1 MGTRTQKGNSRSVF
15 LRSCP
20 KFFFSHIPVS
30 APHIPPPEE
39 GENYPPIYTVTSAYL
54 RYLRKRYGRA
64 IFFLPPLFTRARGKQ
79 QAGDPLAQHKRKEK
93 KAAHTHEY
101 THTHTHTDTYTHK
114 KRDGSVTRLWFS
126 K

>member
-1 MGTRTQKGNSRSVF
+1 MGTRAEGKFEIGFSFGLVQNSS
-15 LRSCP
+15 SP
-20 KFFFSHIPVS
+20 Y
-30 APHIPPPEE
+30 PHICSAYSSPPPKE
-39 GENYPPIYTVTSAYL
+39 GENYPPIYTVMSAYL

-93 KAAHTHEY
+93 KAAHTH
-101 THTHTHTDTYTHK
+101 TNTHKHTHMYTHK